1 MWALLR
7 KNCQC
12 DNVFPLND
20 VVPFPLLPE
29 TFYRWFKRGRK
40 KVATIS
46 IGRPRRLPLF
56 LHITHNFI
64 A

>member
-29 TFYRWFKRGRK
+29 KFYRWFKRGPK
-40 KVATIS
+40 KVASEGHDAFRSSFTS
-46 IGRPRRLPLF
+46 PTSL
-56 LHITHNFI
+56 
-64 A
+64 